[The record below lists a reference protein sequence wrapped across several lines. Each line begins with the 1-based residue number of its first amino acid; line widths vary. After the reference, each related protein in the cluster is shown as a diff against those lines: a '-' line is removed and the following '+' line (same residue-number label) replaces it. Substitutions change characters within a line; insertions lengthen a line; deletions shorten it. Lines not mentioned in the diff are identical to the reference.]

1 MVQKDSTTYLCPYIV
16 AKLLN
21 DWKSSSKKDFAIVVK
36 NLKVTLIVLYCLSY
50 MRSKIKQTLLLLIS
64 LISGPCIAGEYS
76 DCILEN
82 MKGVS
87 SAGETFAIKQACR
100 EKALPYVPEKCR
112 KTLGDILRQ
121 HGFDT
126 PEPTGHI
133 DPNSDSLARH
143 ISSSSEDCINSCLNA
158 SYWSKHFGDCKEWII
173 HSFSI
178 CGTTTRNKLQSRLHK
193 MHSL

>member
-1 MVQKDSTTYLCPYIV
+1 V
-16 AKLLN
+16 
-21 DWKSSSKKDFAIVVK
+21 KSGQDQVVK

-126 PEPTGHI
+126 PEQTGHI
-133 DPNSDSLARH
+133 APNSDSLARH

-158 SYWSKHFGDCKEWII
+158 SYWSKHFGDCKE
-173 HSFSI
+173 
-178 CGTTTRNKLQSRLHK
+178 
-193 MHSL
+193 